1 MTVLFIDGHRFFVF
15 YNIGPLYL
23 RLTLIGSDNYIQ

>member
-15 YNIGPLYL
+15 CNIGTYTYFNVNWV
-23 RLTLIGSDNYIQ
+23 R